1 MKKKNLS
8 VSSIYETGRK
18 DMVREIIKKLKKS
31 RDKENIV
38 IIELIDELKEEY
50 LKE

>member
-1 MKKKNLS
+1 
-8 VSSIYETGRK
+8 
-18 DMVREIIKKLKKS
+18 MVREIIKKLKKS

-50 LKE
+50 LKEWKKQSNLLY

>member
-1 MKKKNLS
+1 
-8 VSSIYETGRK
+8 
-18 DMVREIIKKLKKS
+18 MVREIIKKLKKS